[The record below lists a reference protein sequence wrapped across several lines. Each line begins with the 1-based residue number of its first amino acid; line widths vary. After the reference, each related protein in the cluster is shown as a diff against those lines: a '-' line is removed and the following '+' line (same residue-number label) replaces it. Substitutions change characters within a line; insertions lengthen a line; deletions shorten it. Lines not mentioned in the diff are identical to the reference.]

1 MTLSGELIE
10 PAVGGTLDGSPQR
23 SPRRATHL
31 ARRLRRAGPT
41 VWIFIAAGLVLAYQV
56 LVPLVT
62 MIWTSFS
69 KSQPGETDFFSI
81 GSLSTSNYSRAF
93 SAGFARAAWNTVEF
107 TAGVTVVSLVLGGFL
122 AWVVVRTNTPLRKL
136 ITALCLIRLLIPGV
150 LPTVAW
156 ISLANPSTGILNQW
170 LRDWFP
176 WVHGAILNVYSMPGM
191 IWVESLD
198 AMPLAFLLLSA
209 ALRSTDPSM
218 EEASLISGASRLRTT
233 LRITFPV
240 ILPAVLGTLILT
252 VIRGFETFEVPV
264 LIGLPGHII
273 TFVVEVYTNTTGV
286 PSDTGLASV
295 YAVLVLAFCVCLI
308 WLYNRL
314 TRNTSM
320 FTTVSGK
327 AFRPRPTNLGGARW
341 ATLAVSLLILLFSI
355 ALPLLVLVWASFSPP
370 FQPIQPFTA
379 KGISHFTLANYSG
392 VFHNDTTV
400 RAFVHSTVLAAA
412 AALIVVL
419 LISIVA
425 WITVK
430 TKVRGRKILDYLAFA
445 PIAIPSVL
453 MGVSFLWFYV
463 SLPVP
468 IYGTLWILLLLY
480 IARFTPVAMRVL
492 SASMTQIDNELLEAS
507 MMTGSSWWR
516 AFRTVALPLLKPG
529 LLASALYVGV
539 LAFRELS
546 ASIFVYT
553 GGNEVV
559 GVTMFSIWGDGSFTG
574 LAAFGMLVLLVVGFV
589 SLIATLVSSR
599 FGVRK

>member
-1 MTLSGELIE
+1 MALSGNLTE
-10 PAVGGTLDGSPQR
+10 PAVSGAIGAPPQPA
-23 SPRRATHL
+23 PRRAAYL
-31 ARRLRRAGPT
+31 ARRLGRAGPAA
-41 VWIFIAAGLVLAYQV
+41 WIFAAACLVLAYEV

-69 KSQPGETDFFSI
+69 KAQPGETGFFSI
-81 GSLSTSNYSRAF
+81 SSLTTSNYARAF
-93 SAGFARAAWNTVEF
+93 SQGFAQAAWNTAVF

-122 AWVVVRTNTPLRKL
+122 AWAVVRTNTPLRKL
-136 ITALCLIRLLIPGV
+136 ITSLCLVRLLIPGV

-156 ISLANPSTGILNQW
+156 INLANPNTGILNRW
-170 LRDWFP
+170 LMDWFP
-176 WVHGAILNVYSMPGM
+176 WVHGPILNIYSMPGM
-191 IWVESLD
+191 IWVDSLD
-198 AMPLAFLLLSA
+198 MMPIAFLLLSA

-218 EEASLISGASRLRTT
+218 EEASLISGASRLRTA

-240 ILPAVLGTLILT
+240 ILPAILGTVILT
-252 VIRGFETFEVPV
+252 IIRGFETFEVPV
-264 LIGLPGHII
+264 LIGVPAHIN

-308 WLYNRL
+308 WLYNRM
-314 TRNTSM
+314 TRNAGS
-320 FTTVSGK
+320 FATVSGK
-327 AFRPRPTNLGGARW
+327 AFRPRPANLGGARW
-341 ATLAVSLLILLFSI
+341 ATLAVSLLFLVFSFG
-355 ALPLLVLVWASFSPP
+355 LPLLVLVWASFSPP
-370 FQPIQPFTA
+370 FRPLLPFTPQGA
-379 KGISHFTLANYSG
+379 SQFTLANYSG
-392 VFHNDTTV
+392 IFHDDTTV
-400 RAFVHSTVLAAA
+400 RAFVHSTVLAAG

-430 TKVRGRKILDYLAFA
+430 TKVRGRKILDHLAFA
-445 PIAIPSVL
+445 PIAVPSVL
-453 MGVSFLWFYV
+453 MGVSFLWFYI

-480 IARFTPVAMRVL
+480 VARFTPIAMRVM
-492 SASMTQIDNELLEAS
+492 SASMTQIDDELLEAS
-507 MMTGSSWWR
+507 MMSGSSWLR

-546 ASIFVYT
+546 ASLFVYT

-559 GVTMFSIWGDGSFTG
+559 GVEMFSMWGDGSFTG
-574 LAAFGMLVLLVVGFV
+574 LAAFGMLVLVVVGMLA
-589 SLIATLVSSR
+589 LIATLISSR
-599 FGVRK
+599 FGVKQ